1 MPFGRPS
8 RILVQLCLMLFIVG
22 LRIEELEKRKI
33 QLQKES
39 EESLQRL
46 KDMNELEK
54 RAINVNHYPPSEE
67 LQQYVFFDG
76 YYKLPLSFFAN
87 E

>member
-1 MPFGRPS
+1 
-8 RILVQLCLMLFIVG
+8 MLFIVG

-33 QLQKES
+33 QLQKET

-54 RAINVNHYPPSEE
+54 RAIHVNQYLPSDE
-67 LQQYVFFDG
+67 LQQ
-76 YYKLPLSFFAN
+76 
-87 E
+87 